1 MRAISLTYAPSVL
14 DADGICASQ
23 TLDAAGAALINGALA
38 SGGVATMGDQ
48 QFITIFSASDLSG
61 LTFLATGSDRN
72 GSVLTETIT
81 GPGAGLTVV
90 STKNFYT
97 VSSIYSSDASDA
109 FTVGVNGKGSSKPI
123 VLDQYISPFN
133 VSVAT
138 TAVTGATYKMQYTYD
153 DVTATTWP
161 NGAQVWFDHS
171 TMTAKTTAT
180 DAAINNPVSAVRLT
194 ITTAASPQSVAARII
209 QSGGGL

>member
-23 TLDAAGAALINGALA
+23 TTAGAAFALINGALA

-48 QFITIFSASDLSG
+48 QFITIYSASNLAG
-61 LTFLATGSDRN
+61 ITFLVTGTDK
-72 GSVLTETIT
+72 GGQVLTDTIT

-97 VSSIYSSDASDA
+97 VSGVYTSAAAAA
-109 FTVGVNGKGSSKPI
+109 FTVGVNGTGASQAYPVDI
-123 VLDQYISPFN
+123 Y
-133 VSVAT
+133 VAPLQLSMAV
-138 TAVTGATYKMQYTYD
+138 TAITGATYKLQYTYD
-153 DVTATTWP
+153 DVQAPTWP
-161 NGAQVWFDHS
+161 NGTQVWWDHAS
-171 TMTAKTTAT
+171 MTGLTAVADVSLTNPVTAVRFVFTTAG
-180 DAAINNPVSAVRLT
+180 
-194 ITTAASPQSVAARII
+194 SPQSLGARIV

>member
-23 TLDAAGAALINGALA
+23 TTSGAAYAVINGALA
-38 SGGVATMGDQ
+38 SDGVATMGDQ
-48 QFITIFSASDLSG
+48 QIITIFSASNLAG

-97 VSSIYSSDASDA
+97 VSSIYVSAAAAA
-109 FTVGVNGKGSSKPI
+109 FTVGVNGKGSCKPI
-123 VLDQYISPFN
+123 VLDQYLTPFDVAAAVIS
-133 VSVAT
+133 S
-138 TAVTGATYKMQYTYD
+138 TGGTYKLQYTYD
-153 DVTATTWP
+153 AVFDATWANGTQTWFDSATTTGKT
-161 NGAQVWFDHS
+161 GAFVENI
-171 TMTAKTTAT
+171 TTPMI
-180 DAAINNPVSAVRLT
+180 AIRYQ
-194 ITTAASPQSVAARII
+194 ITTAASPENLVIRVI
-209 QSGGGL
+209 QSGAQ

>member
-23 TLDAAGAALINGALA
+23 TTSGAANAVINGALA

-48 QFITIFSASDLSG
+48 QIITIFSASNLSS

-97 VSSIYSSDASDA
+97 VSSVYVSGAAAA
-109 FTVGVNGKGSSKPI
+109 FTIGVNGTGSSKPV
-123 VLDQYISPFN
+123 VLDQYVSPFN

-161 NGAQVWFDHS
+161 NGTQVWFDHA

-180 DAAINNPVSAVRLT
+180 DATINNPVSAVRLT
-194 ITTAASPQSVAARII
+194 ITTAASPQSVSARII

>member
-23 TLDAAGAALINGALA
+23 TLAGAGAALINGALA

-90 STKNFYT
+90 
-97 VSSIYSSDASDA
+97 
-109 FTVGVNGKGSSKPI
+109 G
-123 VLDQYISPFN
+123 
-133 VSVAT
+133 
-138 TAVTGATYKMQYTYD
+138 
-153 DVTATTWP
+153 
-161 NGAQVWFDHS
+161 
-171 TMTAKTTAT
+171 
-180 DAAINNPVSAVRLT
+180 LT
-194 ITTAASPQSVAARII
+194 
-209 QSGGGL
+209 